1 MLLTEILQNVY
12 FSTVGSTDL
21 KPLDINDAVVKEKLS
36 FLLFLEIKKDGHLP
50 VYRSAFSRP
59 SEEKTR
65 YGTENVKWGIRHG
78 KYKDG
83 KDKEYELVFLKN
95 GCLSF
100 YQIDSNPSIHNDYLS
115 VPPVFHA
122 IKSNVSFEEISMFDA
137 TRKEKSHSNG
147 NVEYYSDSERIE
159 ELLEYF
165 EIADKDMYAKFK
177 VGRAFKPQ
185 KFPTRIPNPPKKMN
199 DTSESEE
206 STNACI
212 EEFVRFQRELREWF
226 RRGFPRSYYRS
237 DLKFCDNVLEANRV
251 QNLPSERSK
260 DVPLPSPVFY
270 KPLGPM
276 AYDVQPFNKYRE
288 IRLQR
293 FFFNPDGCGLREA
306 LIPTIFIHE
315 KFDQYPVMTGLPN
328 MEQVPLWNLKK
339 IMKETTDTVV
349 ICGCIQDAEAL
360 NRANAKIDN
369 VVFTGFV
376 GDNLDRV
383 DFSPLNGKNVVFL
396 ISNHNGMS
404 IADAY
409 FEADKVYQYLT
420 KPKKGKKK
428 LTIPEFAFVQR
439 QVKYPDSSE
448 IGTPKDLASA
458 YYQKDKRPIIN
469 PQATFPEMPLMDE
482 SDFVAKIPR
491 IRENPTDN
499 SLFLKKEK
507 KTCKRKTIYPSDDT
521 IIRSLLYRGET
532 TLLSGHSG
540 SGKSRFCQTLI
551 RYIVNGDDTTFLK
564 ERFWTRCCK
573 NSTIKI
579 VYWNFDGVGDKELEK
594 WRRQCLKGL
603 PTKKRNDI
611 IIENSPRFK
620 EKGFHK
626 KNKEPLLEPYKNR
639 IENYALTRGTPDH
652 PVDLLIVDTLSR
664 VWNKD
669 KVTDSLDFLADL
681 AHSTNM
687 AILVIHHTDDK
698 GKIRGGISVE
708 DVPRVSLILRN
719 IQQKSASFDDCDPEI
734 EEPEFYEMWYHKNNR
749 VGLNIEKKPFYCVRE
764 NIDKFT
770 VQRPACSREEMF
782 DVLHRYYK
790 LKEKLSNK
798 AIGEL
803 LGCSDTVVRTKN
815 LIDKETYEAIL
826 EKIRVNS
833 PLTPQE
839 EKERQKEEEKER
851 QKQKWNNSKKW
862 NKIESGDGS

>member
-36 FLLFLEIKKDGHLP
+36 FLLLFELKKHEHPPVLYYSTFFRQSEQTTIFGSQEI
-50 VYRSAFSRP
+50 AW
-59 SEEKTR
+59 
-65 YGTENVKWGIRHG
+65 GTEKGSK
-78 KYKDG
+78 KYKLSW
-83 KDKEYELVFLKN
+83 KDPH
-95 GCLSF
+95 CLEF
-100 YQIDSNPSIHNDYLS
+100 HEIVVDPITKLNDIYS
-115 VPPVFHA
+115 QKPIFHR
-122 IKSNVSFEEISMFDA
+122 IKSEASFEEISLFDA
-137 TRKEKSHSNG
+137 TRKVKSYSDQK
-147 NVEYYSDSERIE
+147 VEYYSDSDRIND
-159 ELLEYF
+159 LLDHF
-165 EIADKDMYAKFK
+165 EIDGADMYAKFVAGK
-177 VGRAFKPQ
+177 TVNPQRFPKP
-185 KFPTRIPNPPKKMN
+185 IPKPPKK
-199 DTSESEE
+199 SKAPESEE
-206 STNACI
+206 QRNAHI
-212 EEFVRFQRELREWF
+212 EDFERFQRDLGKWCKG
-226 RRGFPRSYYRS
+226 GFPRRYLQY
-237 DLKFCDNVLEANRV
+237 NVVVDDPYTNGNPNPTCRT
-251 QNLPSERSK
+251 R
-260 DVPLPSPVFY
+260 DVLTSVNTLDQDLPSPIFY
-270 KPLGPM
+270 RPLGPM
-276 AYDVQPFNKYRE
+276 AYDVQPIRKSRRTM
-288 IRLQR
+288 RLQR
-293 FFFNPDGCGLREA
+293 LFFNPDMCGLREA
-306 LIPTIFIHE
+306 LVPTICVLEGSHL
-315 KFDQYPVMTGLPN
+315 YPVMTGLPN
-328 MEQVPLWNLKK
+328 MDQVPLWNLKK

-404 IADAY
+404 MADAY

-458 YYQKDKRPIIN
+458 YYYNRPIIN
-469 PQATFPEMPLMDE
+469 PQASFPKIPLMDE
-482 SDFVAKIPR
+482 SNFASMLAKIR
-491 IRENPTDN
+491 KSPTDS

-551 RYIVNGDDTTFLK
+551 RYIVNGNDTKFLG

-579 VYWNFDGVGDKELEK
+579 VYWNFDGIGEPKLKEWEQ
-594 WRRQCLKGL
+594 QCLKGL

-687 AILVIHHTDDK
+687 AILVIHHTDDT